1 MKHLSIMGSFL
12 PTRMRGSVA
21 VLALLGASLPAHVLA
36 ETSTA
41 IEPRDFATVCT
52 HDPGANPPFFDVGAP
67 HNVAVNCAA
76 RFNLVKGVGAGLYE
90 PFMPLRR
97 DQAATVV
104 RNWLETAFGFT
115 LPNAPEHP
123 YTDLDGNVHTQG
135 IALLADIGV
144 LTGTSED
151 LFTPGRYVTRGQ
163 FATMM
168 RRAISY
174 ADQLTIDGE
183 LPPDALV
190 SFDDLAD
197 NPHAANMQA
206 IAAIGVLTGFPDGTA
221 RPNAPLTRGQLATFL
236 MRAAAYLHTFDR
248 WEQSVVPFTFNET
261 FTVTTVNDDEETVT
275 AFTVPVRMVVYGFTG
290 EIALRLNLSDRDT
303 YHADEA
309 NEAITFGLLGLTL
322 TRTDGSVVAVL
333 ASGEALNTATGVVDT
348 VIAERAASVRFSV
361 LARSFNDFQLRLAV
375 TGQDPLTVTL
385 RPPE

>member
-1 MKHLSIMGSFL
+1 MGFFS
-12 PTRMRGSVA
+12 PPCVRGSVA
-21 VLALLGASLPAHVLA
+21 VLALLGASLPTHVLA
-36 ETSTA
+36 ETHTV

-52 HDPGANPPFFDVGAP
+52 HDPSANPPFFDVGAP

-115 LPNAPEHP
+115 LPNAPAHP
-123 YTDLDGNVHTQG
+123 YTDLAGNVHTPG

-144 LTGTSED
+144 LTGTSEE

-190 SFDDLAD
+190 PFADLAG

-221 RPNAPLTRGQLATFL
+221 RPNEPLTRGQLATFL
-236 MRAAAYLHTFDR
+236 MRAAAYLHTYDR

-261 FTVTTVNDDEETVT
+261 FTVTTVNEDDETVA

-290 EIALRLNLSDRDT
+290 EIALRLDLTDRDT
-303 YHADEA
+303 FNADED
-309 NEAITFGLLGLTL
+309 NEAITFGSPGLTL

-333 ASGEALNTATGVVDT
+333 ASGEALNTATSVVDT
-348 VIAERAASVRFSV
+348 VIAESAASVRFSV
-361 LARSFNDFQLRLAV
+361 LARSFNEFQLQLAI
-375 TGQDPLTVTL
+375 TDQDPLTVTL